1 MGKLNLSWM
10 AVLAGLPLVAQMPPL
25 LDPGNIYSETT
36 AGKSAG
42 AAARYPSLIFI
53 PHTRSNTVWVYD
65 PAKRE
70 FVHKYRVG
78 RGRNVEPQHV
88 VPSWNLKRLFAT
100 NDLNN
105 TLAEIDP
112 ETGRLV
118 KIHAVDDP
126 YNMYYTPD
134 GKYMVVMAER
144 MRRIDLRDPETLEL
158 KKSIPVPCKGVNH
171 ADYSA
176 DGRYLIA
183 SCEFSAQ
190 LIKVDMVNLNVVGT
204 LDLPRGSMPQDTR
217 VGPDGR
223 TFFVADM
230 IQHGMH
236 VVDGNL
242 FQITEFLPTGKGC
255 HGLYPSRDTK
265 QLYITNRGEGS
276 VSVMDFATRKLVAKW
291 VIPGGGSP
299 DMGGVSADGKMFW
312 VSGRYHH
319 EIYGFDTQS
328 GQLVERVKVD
338 RGPHGLCVYPQPGRY
353 SLGHTG
359 NYR

>member
-1 MGKLNLSWM
+1 MSRCLLLA
-10 AVLAGLPLVAQMPPL
+10 AVATLACAQSP
-25 LDPGNIYSETT
+25 NIYSETH
-36 AGKSAG
+36 
-42 AAARYPSLIFI
+42 PSNLMPQVRNLPQRIYI

-65 PAKRE
+65 IAKKE
-70 FVHKYRVG
+70 FIEKFRVG

-88 VPSWNLKRLFAT
+88 VPSWNMKRLFAT

-105 TLAEIDP
+105 TLAEIDIQ
-112 ETGRLV
+112 TGKLL
-118 KIHAVDDP
+118 KIHKVADP

-144 MRRIDLRDPETLEL
+144 LRRIDLRDPETLEL
-158 KKSIPVPCKGVNH
+158 VKSIKVPCKGVNH

-190 LIKVDMVNLNVVGT
+190 VLKIDMVTHEVIG
-204 LDLPRGSMPQDTR
+204 DMKLPSGGMPQDTR

-223 TFFVADM
+223 TFYVADM
-230 IQHGMH
+230 DQHGLH
-236 VVDGNL
+236 VIDGDTFAYL
-242 FQITEFLPTGKGC
+242 EFIPTGKGC

-265 QLYITNRGEGS
+265 QMYITNRGEGTIS
-276 VSVMDFATRKLVAKW
+276 ILDFATRKLVNKW
-291 VIPGGGSP
+291 TIPNGGSP
-299 DMGGVSADGKMFW
+299 DMGGVAWDGKTFW

-319 EIYGFDTQS
+319 EIYGFDTRS
-328 GQLVERVKVD
+328 GELVHRIKVD
-338 RGPHGLCVYPQPGRY
+338 RGPHGLCVFPQPGRY